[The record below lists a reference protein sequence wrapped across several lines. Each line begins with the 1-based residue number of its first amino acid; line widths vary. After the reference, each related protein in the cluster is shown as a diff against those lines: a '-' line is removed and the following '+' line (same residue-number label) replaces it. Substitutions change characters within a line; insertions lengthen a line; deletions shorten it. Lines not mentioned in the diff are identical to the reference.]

1 MICGNLSKSTA
12 VYPCIWLKICLKY
25 SMRLL
30 YFPGLP
36 DLLQFGIQIPVL
48 DTRATTTLEQLSAH
62 PSIGLQLADLMEQ
75 TPSEKITREDLSRV
89 HSPEYVDRIYSEKLE
104 GVLLEAFELIDEQGA
119 YNRYDPSAAVRP
131 LTDLFDVHL
140 LRTAGSLQSM
150 RIALHHGSCF
160 FFGGG
165 FHHAHAGFG
174 HGFCFINDIV
184 IGIRRLQ
191 HEGAVRNAWVIDT
204 DAHKGDGTAALT
216 AEDDSI
222 AALSIHMADGWPLDR
237 PEFDDEG
244 RRHPSFTPSTVD
256 IPITEGGEADY
267 TAELS
272 AGLQELHRLAPDPDL
287 AVVVYGAD
295 PYEKDG
301 LPSTSSLSLTLD
313 QMGIRDRLVYSF
325 LREKEVP
332 AAYLMAGGYG
342 PHAWEVYY
350 QFLEWALTASAGS

>member
-1 MICGNLSKSTA
+1 
-12 VYPCIWLKICLKY
+12 
-25 SMRLL
+25 MRLL

-48 DTRATTTLEQLSAH
+48 DTRATTTLERLSAH
-62 PSIGLQLADLMEQ
+62 PIIGPRLADLLEQ
-75 TPSEKITREDLSRV
+75 TPSEKISREDIARV
-89 HSPEYVDRIYSEKLE
+89 HSRGYVDRMYSDKLE
-104 GVLLEAFELIDEQGA
+104 EVLLEAFELIDEQGA
-119 YNRYDPSAAVRP
+119 YNRYDPAAAARP
-131 LTDLFDVHL
+131 LTDLFGVQL

-150 RIALHHGSCF
+150 RKALGTGACF

-184 IGIRRLQ
+184 IGIHRLQ
-191 HEGAVRNAWVIDT
+191 HEGIIRNAWVIDT

-216 AEDDSI
+216 ADDDSI
-222 AALSIHMADGWPLDR
+222 ASLSIHMAGGWPLDR
-237 PEFDDEG
+237 PEFDGEG

-256 IPITEGGEADY
+256 IPIPEGGEAEY
-267 TAELS
+267 AGELS
-272 AGLQELHRLAPDPDL
+272 AGLQELHRIAPDPDL

-301 LPSTSSLSLTLD
+301 LPSTGSLSLSLE
-313 QMGIRDRLVYSF
+313 QMGVRDYLVYSF
-325 LREKEVP
+325 LREKKVP

-350 QFLEWALTASAGS
+350 QFLEQSLAASISP

>member
-1 MICGNLSKSTA
+1 MH
-12 VYPCIWLKICLKY
+12 
-25 SMRLL
+25 LL

-48 DTRATTTLEQLSAH
+48 DTRATTTLERLSAH
-62 PSIGLQLADLMEQ
+62 PIIGPRLADLLEQ
-75 TPSEKITREDLSRV
+75 TPLEKISREDIARV
-89 HSPEYVDRIYSEKLE
+89 HSRDYVDRIYSDKLE
-104 GVLLEAFELIDEQGA
+104 EVLLEAFELIDEQGA
-119 YNRYDPSAAVRP
+119 YNRYDPAAAVRP
-131 LTDLFDVHL
+131 LTDLFGVQL
-140 LRTAGSLQSM
+140 IRTAGSLQSM
-150 RIALHHGSCF
+150 RKAIETDACF

-191 HEGAVRNAWVIDT
+191 HEGIIRKAWVIDT
-204 DAHKGDGTAALT
+204 DAHKGDGTASLT
-216 AEDDSI
+216 ADDDSI
-222 AALSIHMADGWPLDR
+222 ASLSIHMAGGWPLDR
-237 PEFDDEG
+237 PEFDGEG

-256 IPITEGGEADY
+256 IPIPEGGEAEY
-267 TAELS
+267 AAELS
-272 AGLQELHRLAPDPDL
+272 AGLQELQRIAPDPDL

-301 LPSTSSLSLTLD
+301 LPSTGSLSLSLER
-313 QMGIRDRLVYSF
+313 MGERDHLVYSF
-325 LREKEVP
+325 LREKNVP

-350 QFLEWALTASAGS
+350 QFLEETLAASISP